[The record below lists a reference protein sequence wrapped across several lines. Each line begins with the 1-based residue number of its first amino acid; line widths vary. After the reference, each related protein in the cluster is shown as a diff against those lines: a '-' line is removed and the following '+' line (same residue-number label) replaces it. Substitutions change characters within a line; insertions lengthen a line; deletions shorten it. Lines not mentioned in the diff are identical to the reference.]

1 MLTLFECRIR
11 YNKPDEETGKEKRVT
26 EAYLFDALT
35 YTEAEARV
43 ADKMPEYISGEWAL
57 VSIRKAQY
65 SEIIPSEGDRWFKC
79 RVTFITIDERSG
91 KEKRTAQNVLVM
103 ADDIKGAVDAVVKG
117 MNGTT
122 ADFEVT
128 GVTESNIMEYFPLF
142 DKEEPAIQNPTE

>member
-1 MLTLFECRIR
+1 
-11 YNKPDEETGKEKRVT
+11 
-26 EAYLFDALT
+26 
-35 YTEAEARV
+35 
-43 ADKMPEYISGEWAL
+43 MPEYISGEWAL
-57 VSIRKAQY
+57 ASIRKAQY

>member
-11 YNKPDEETGKEKRVT
+11 YTKPDPETGKEKRVT

-35 YTEAEARV
+35 YTEAETRV
-43 ADKMPEYISGEWAL
+43 ADKMPEYISGEYTL

-65 SEIIPSEGDRWFKC
+65 SEIIPSEGERWFKC

-91 KEKRTAQNVLVM
+91 KEKRVAQNVLVM
-103 ADDIKGAVDAVVKG
+103 ADDVKGAVDAVVKG

-122 ADFEVT
+122 ADFFVS
-128 GVTESNIMEYFPLF
+128 GVSESNIVEYFPLF
-142 DKEEPAIQNPTE
+142 DKEEPAIKNPAE